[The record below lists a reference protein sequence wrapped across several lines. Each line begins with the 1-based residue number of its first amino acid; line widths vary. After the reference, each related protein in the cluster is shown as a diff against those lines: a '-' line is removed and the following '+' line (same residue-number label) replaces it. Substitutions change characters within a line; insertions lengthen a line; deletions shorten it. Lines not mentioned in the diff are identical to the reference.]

1 MSVHCI
7 TCCAVQAAPELHI
20 GLRTGYCGSLT
31 TFASWEY
38 SLVTGLIGGES
49 PAAELEVYQG
59 NSVRVS
65 GRLVTWDANMPAH
78 SLKEKMSL
86 LRPDHMHAHH
96 EAEGASMSGLQPWAH
111 NT

>member
-1 MSVHCI
+1 MPVHCI

-49 PAAELEVYQG
+49 PAAELRG
-59 NSVRVS
+59 VS
-65 GRLVTWDANMPAH
+65 RQECP
-78 SLKEKMSL
+78 
-86 LRPDHMHAHH
+86 R
-96 EAEGASMSGLQPWAH
+96 Q
-111 NT
+111 